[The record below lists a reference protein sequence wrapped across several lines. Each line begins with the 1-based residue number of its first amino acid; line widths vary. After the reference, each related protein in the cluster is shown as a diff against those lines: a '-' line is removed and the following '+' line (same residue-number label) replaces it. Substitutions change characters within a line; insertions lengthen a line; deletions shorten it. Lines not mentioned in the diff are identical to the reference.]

1 MAIVRSTLFNLFFFG
16 GTAILVL
23 TIGCVVFTRSD
34 RLIRGAMRIYL
45 RYVYFCEK
53 WILNLDYQVIGQDKL
68 PDGPFIL
75 AAKHQSAWETLKLHF
90 LVDDPAIILKKEL
103 TKIPIYGR
111 FFIALKMIPIDRS
124 AGRAAIDQ
132 MISHAK
138 QAVDTNRPIVIFP
151 QGTRVPADPDQQRP
165 YKYGVAK
172 LYDGLNIPVVPM
184 ALNSGVFWPRNS
196 YLKRPGTVTVE
207 FCDPIPP
214 GQDPA
219 TMFDGLKQ
227 TLETKSTELYHQAK
241 ENKNI

>member
-1 MAIVRSTLFNLFFFG
+1 MAFIRSTLFNVFFFG
-16 GTAILVL
+16 GTALLVL
-23 TIGCVVFTRSD
+23 TIGFVVFTGSD
-34 RLIRGAMRIYL
+34 RLVRGAMRIYL
-45 RYVYFCEK
+45 RYVYFCER
-53 WILNLDYQVIGQDKL
+53 WILNLDYQVIGRDKL

-111 FFIALKMIPIDRS
+111 FFIALEMIPIDRS
-124 AGRAAIDQ
+124 AGRQAIPK
-132 MISHAK
+132 MITHAK
-138 QAVDTNRPIVIFP
+138 KAADNNRPIVIFP
-151 QGTRVPADPDQQRP
+151 QGTRVPADPDEQRP

-172 LYDGLNIPVVPM
+172 LYDGLDIPVVPM

-196 YLKRPGTVTVE
+196 YLKRPGTITVE

-219 TMFDGLKQ
+219 AMFD
-227 TLETKSTELYHQAK
+227 TLRDTLDNKSNALYNRVA
-241 ENKNI
+241 N